1 MELSQLPDWIRN
13 WILFLLSVLLSP
25 WTRSCCPW
33 EGGRDGRG
41 GYGAR
46 WQGADRD
53 PQRARPLPGLLPSWP
68 LTLTGGPGPT
78 SRHTCPR
85 NAAPSRGCQLQL
97 AWALRL
103 DAWVLHFGGGGY
115 SSSQDAPTGFHT
127 LRPLDPVGQWSS
139 YQYSVISIAYIKPNI
154 IYFAGSNLRVP
165 AWLFHAGTIV
175 LKGFHEYVW
184 IDQTVLSWSKIPI
197 FNHD

>member
-13 WILFLLSVLLSP
+13 WILFLLSVSVLLSP

-33 EGGRDGRG
+33 EGLKG
-41 GYGAR
+41 GLWGQVAGC
-46 WQGADRD
+46 W
-53 PQRARPLPGLLPSWP
+53 QRATESQTSARSPTLWP
-68 LTLTGGPGPT
+68 LTPTGGPGPT

-115 SSSQDAPTGFHT
+115 SSSQDAPTGYHT
-127 LRPLDPVGQWSS
+127 LRPLDPVGQGSW
-139 YQYSVISIAYIKPNI
+139 YQYLVISIAYINSNR